1 MGLLDGLLPQDPEQR
16 AAVTRGLLSAG
27 LQLMQARGKFLPALG
42 QGGVAGLGGFEQERQ
57 RQLQAKRIG
66 LQDELLKGNIE
77 EQKRQAELTK
87 LPNQFYR
94 APSSPAVD
102 ATGGMET
109 AVEAPQN
116 ASGPGGFDL
125 PGYIQALMGKNP
137 VQALQLQASLQKE
150 EKPISVAKDAVLLDP
165 KTRQPIFSNVQPDTG
180 SESPVAKLIRERD
193 KFPIGDPTRRIFDE
207 AIKKASTHQPPV
219 SLNNYGTPLP
229 IALEGG
235 GTGYL
240 QPPTRPGGPSQVLTV
255 PGTGRAAVKP
265 TDSREKDLTE
275 SQAKATAFLGQ
286 MRSAS
291 DSLKTMGFDQ
301 SSLSLQAE
309 TALAGGTANVAIT
322 QKAQRVRQAQ
332 DQWSE
337 AFLRFKTGAAST
349 PAEVAANRKT
359 FFPTFG
365 DKPETVALKAR
376 MRSQAERDME
386 IAAGRGTAQLNAR
399 DQQPSVPNIDA
410 IDAELKRRGL
420 K

>member
-42 QGGVAGLGGFEQERQ
+42 QGGMAGLGGFEQERQ

-137 VQALQLQASLQKE
+137 VQALQLQASLQKSPV
-150 EKPISVAKDAVLLDP
+150 KLGKDDRLLEPGTNRVLVDALPTKED
-165 KTRQPIFSNVQPDTG
+165 
-180 SESPVAKLIRERD
+180 ESPIARLIKERD

-229 IALEGG
+229 ISLEGG

-309 TALAGGTANVAIT
+309 TALAGGTANIAIT

-365 DKPETVALKAR
+365 DKPETVALKAQ